1 LDEGIAGV
9 YDFISQFDGRV
20 DRGFEQTEAAV
31 KMLEDRARTRRLESE
46 ELERRFDVLEEQLH
60 RMDAKLEEK
69 ELTITELK
77 SAVDALTN
85 KRCRCNDDKVPCDL
99 SPLVRD
105 LITRFLVVIRGFQ
118 RERRVERRE

>member
-60 RMDAKLEEK
+60 RMDVKLEEK

>member
-20 DRGFEQTEAAV
+20 DRGFEQTEAAIQ
-31 KMLEDRARTRRLESE
+31 MLEGRARTRRLESE

-85 KRCRCNDDKVPCDL
+85 KRCRCNNDKVPCDL

-105 LITRFLVVIRGFQ
+105 LITRFLVVIRGF
-118 RERRVERRE
+118 

>member
-1 LDEGIAGV
+1 MDEGIAGV

-20 DRGFEQTEAAV
+20 DRGFEKTEAAV
-31 KMLEDRARTRRLESE
+31 QMLEDCARTRRLESE

-105 LITRFLVVIRGFQ
+105 LITRFLVVIRRFQ